1 MFIKGREERD
11 WENSAWFVDGEGNV
25 GNWWKISNEQIRM
38 IKAKGWVTNTE
49 KETIRRKIEN
59 EGRMKLMMVQG
70 KKVTI

>member
-1 MFIKGREERD
+1 
-11 WENSAWFVDGEGNV
+11 
-25 GNWWKISNEQIRM
+25 M